1 MLTFQQIGDEVAA
14 QTETVGDA
22 TTRILIDRA
31 INQGAQKFGAILNR
45 EWRIHEKTFSTVA
58 AQRYYQVP
66 ENCIRVKT
74 IVITIGGV
82 AYPLTEISDEDEWNE
97 LIKDN
102 STSDIPEYFY
112 LKGADLF
119 GIWPTPATSTSNA
132 GLLKFEPRMRRMSAA
147 DYTTGTIQ
155 VTNGSV
161 AIVGSGT
168 TFTAQMV
175 GRVLMVEDGGDQ
187 DGIGHK
193 VSAFT
198 DTTHISVE
206 NKYGG
211 LDGSGKSYRI
221 GEVPDLPDEYHES
234 LVDYGCYRVYKRR
247 RDRGHAADAK
257 AAFDESI
264 IQCEESYS
272 SMSSSQYTRA
282 RHAKG
287 PLYSHHRRDYTVT
300 GG

>member
-14 QTETVGDA
+14 QTETTGDA

-45 EWRIHEKTFSTVA
+45 EWRITEKTFSTVA
-58 AQRYYQVP
+58 NQRYYQVP

-82 AYPLTEISDEDEWNE
+82 AYPLTEISDEDEWND
-97 LIKDN
+97 LIKD
-102 STSDIPEYFY
+102 TSPNDIPENFY
-112 LKGADLF
+112 LKGADLY
-119 GIWPTPATSTSNA
+119 GIWPTPATSTADA

-147 DYTTGTIQ
+147 DYTAGNIQ
-155 VTNGSV
+155 VTNDSTAV
-161 AIVGSGT
+161 VGSGT

-175 GRVLMVEDGGDQ
+175 GRVLLVEDGGDQ
-187 DGIGHK
+187 DGIGYK
-193 VSAFT
+193 ISAFT
-198 DTTHISVE
+198 DTENITVE

-211 LDGSGKSYRI
+211 LSGPGKNYRI

-257 AAFDESI
+257 AAFDEAV

-282 RHAKG
+282 RRGWANRQSYRG
-287 PLYSHHRRDYTVT
+287 RDYQVT